1 MLLVE
6 KYFLEVMLLNVF
18 VFVIAV
24 QVLLLKGLEIM
35 VVNICPAVV
44 WWF

>member
-1 MLLVE
+1 MVRLVE

-18 VFVIAV
+18 VFAIAV

-35 VVNICPAVV
+35 VVNI
-44 WWF
+44 

>member
-1 MLLVE
+1 MVRLVG

-35 VVNICPAVV
+35 VVNI
-44 WWF
+44 

>member
-1 MLLVE
+1 MVRLVE

-35 VVNICPAVV
+35 VVNI
-44 WWF
+44 

>member
-1 MLLVE
+1 MVRLVE
-6 KYFLEVMLLNVF
+6 KYFLEGMLLNVF

-35 VVNICPAVV
+35 VVNI
-44 WWF
+44 

>member
-1 MLLVE
+1 MVQLVE

-35 VVNICPAVV
+35 VVNI
-44 WWF
+44 